1 MQPWGRAR
9 WTSPSFRASHQIYPA
24 SCVALSRLDSQGCLS
39 LRVRR
44 KARAHGT
51 AFPPSSSIFNTG
63 APASER
69 AASSVINDSD
79 CSPNEPVP
87 ASSRKGESNNIP
99 FMMPLNAEQM
109 VCSGATLPSKPA
121 VMTRCKQ
128 GTKLL
133 LCELLRA
140 RAERKLSEINH

>member
-1 MQPWGRAR
+1 
-9 WTSPSFRASHQIYPA
+9 
-24 SCVALSRLDSQGCLS
+24 
-39 LRVRR
+39 
-44 KARAHGT
+44 
-51 AFPPSSSIFNTG
+51 
-63 APASER
+63 
-69 AASSVINDSD
+69 
-79 CSPNEPVP
+79 
-87 ASSRKGESNNIP
+87 
-99 FMMPLNAEQM
+99 MPLNAEQM